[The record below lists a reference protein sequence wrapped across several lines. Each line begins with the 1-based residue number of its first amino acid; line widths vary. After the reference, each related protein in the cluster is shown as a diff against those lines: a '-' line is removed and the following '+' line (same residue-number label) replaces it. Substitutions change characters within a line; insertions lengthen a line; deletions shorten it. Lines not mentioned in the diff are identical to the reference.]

1 MVCLSF
7 LQKFRQ
13 FNKNVVKIKQLLTTN
28 LEMNNKYEITQKG
41 LEELQK
47 ELAELKN
54 ERTEVIETIKVAKS
68 FGDLSENAEYTTARE
83 RQTFVESRI
92 LDIEDKIKK
101 AVIVD
106 NKHNKNIIGLGSKV
120 EIIQVN
126 NSNHESKIVELVSSA
141 ESDPLSGKV
150 SQDSPL
156 GTALLNHM
164 VGDETVVKTPK
175 NEIHYK
181 IKKIM

>member
-1 MVCLSF
+1 
-7 LQKFRQ
+7 
-13 FNKNVVKIKQLLTTN
+13 
-28 LEMNNKYEITQKG
+28 MNNKYEITQTG

-54 ERTEVIETIKVAKS
+54 ERAEVIETIKVAKS
-68 FGDLSENAEYTTARE
+68 FGDLSENAEYSTARE

-101 AVIVD
+101 AIIVD
-106 NKHNKNIIGLGSKV
+106 TKHNKNVVGLGSKV

-126 NSNHESKIVELVSSA
+126 NSNHDAKVVELVSSA
-141 ESDPLSGKV
+141 ESDPLIGKI

-156 GTALLNHM
+156 GTALLNRM
-164 VGDETVVKTPK
+164 VGDEAVVKTPQK
-175 NEIHYK
+175 EIHYK
-181 IKKIM
+181 IKKIL